1 MENHVKLVPPEY
13 VTLGKQSSPLTL
25 IGKGTLSEQEQLEEG
40 GMVVA
45 LEEWKAE
52 KEEEEEKGDVK
63 KTEHRGTIPSLPLTL
78 IGKGMSS
85 EQEQQEEGGMVV
97 ALEEGKA
104 EEEEEEVHVKKTEHR
119 GTIPVR

>member
-1 MENHVKLVPPEY
+1 MENHVKLVLPEY

-25 IGKGTLSEQEQLEEG
+25 IGKGTASEQEQLEEG

-45 LEEWKAE
+45 LEEGKAQ
-52 KEEEEEKGDVK
+52 EEEKGDVK

-78 IGKGMSS
+78 IGKGMAS
-85 EQEQQEEGGMVV
+85 EQEQQEEGDMVV
-97 ALEEGKA
+97 ALEEGKT
-104 EEEEEEVHVKKTEHR
+104 EEEEEEVDVKKTEHR